1 MADRARGRDIRQ
13 AVAPTPLVV
22 VSLLVVAASIA
33 VLAVLEPL
41 PPVDGWPYL
50 FLAAAVLVAVG
61 DHRRTPV
68 GQGKEAGVTISAAS
82 AVIIAATFLLPP
94 WTLPALVGVTVI
106 AMRKPWR
113 HSVVNAALQIVPIA
127 SAIVV
132 LQAVTVVAP
141 GLSAEGVVA
150 VGGFLVCVTCWAV
163 AGAAMALILRYV
175 EGMPLRGTPVF
186 GPEPNRVLSSQ
197 LVLGLVSGAL
207 IRESWWY
214 IPLAAALVVWAF
226 SYFRLFRRASTSGVD
241 RSSGLVGYDV
251 LREACYHEQERSR
264 RSGDPLALVIFDIHE
279 FRAVNTA
286 HGYDV
291 GDQVLRHVA
300 RTLSEE
306 LAWYDVLARFG
317 GEEFIALMTDTTAAQ
332 AASIAV
338 ELQLAVGGS
347 PYAAPSGPVPV
358 QLCAGVTDLR
368 PDEPLDDA
376 LLRLERA
383 LYEAKGVGPGR
394 VVTATD

>member
-13 AVAPTPLVV
+13 DVAPTPLVIA
-22 VSLLVVAASIA
+22 SLVVVAASVA
-33 VLAVLEPL
+33 VLALLEPL
-41 PPVDGWPYL
+41 PPVAGWPYL
-50 FLAAAVLVAVG
+50 FVAAAVLVAVG

-68 GQGKEAGVTISAAS
+68 GQGKEAGVTISAAV
-82 AVIIAATFLLPP
+82 AVIIASTFLLPAWAMP
-94 WTLPALVGVTVI
+94 GLVVVAVL
-106 AMRKPWR
+106 AMRKRWR
-113 HSVVNAALQIVPIA
+113 HSVVNAALQILPIA
-127 SAIVV
+127 AAVLV
-132 LQAVTVVAP
+132 LQAVTLLAP
-141 GLSAEGVVA
+141 GLPPEGVVV
-150 VGGFLVCVTCWAV
+150 VGGILVCVAWWAV
-163 AGAAMALILRYV
+163 SGAAMALILWYV

-186 GPEPNRVLSSQ
+186 GPEPNRVISSQ

-214 IPLAAALVVWAF
+214 VPLAAALVVWAF

-279 FRAVNTA
+279 FRAVNAA
-286 HGYDV
+286 HGYEV
-291 GDQVLRHVA
+291 GDAVIGHVA
-300 RTLSEE
+300 RTLSGE
-306 LAWYDVLARFG
+306 LAQYDVLARFG

-347 PYAAPSGPVPV
+347 PYAAPSGPVSV
-358 QLCAGVTDLR
+358 QLSAGVTDLR

-383 LYEAKGVGPGR
+383 LYEAKGIGPGR
-394 VVTATD
+394 VVTAGE